1 MVNVEFS
8 DLYDYIYESL
18 DEIWDNLLEYDR
30 DEIKFKL
37 ARIASELNTIRG
49 DY

>member
-1 MVNVEFS
+1 MVDVEFS
-8 DLYDYIYESL
+8 DLYDNIYESL

-30 DEIKFKL
+30 DKIKIEL
-37 ARIASELNTIRG
+37 ARIASELSAIKG